1 MADRYNIRNVAQKE
15 IYDSYMGILRI
26 SPNENEIGEII
37 DDPTQFLQKIDQKVQ
52 VSDSDGNKLPLT
64 FIPKQFDDLI
74 NIKSYIQGNI
84 YICNK
89 FQSKSTIKVNGE
101 LSFFNGINDTSS
113 KTLIYPNSSPFEK
126 NYFNNS
132 NPVVIEYNDVLPPR
146 KNFVQDKLYKMS
158 LVDYN
163 GIEQSQYVKIN
174 DKIITTGNKDND
186 EVPVLYTHDYILGHY
201 QGHANDDKT
210 NLSWIRIDDAIWT
223 CLDDILKG
231 GIRHTKGRYKELG
244 ASKNNSL
251 VQTLGLKQEDTDT
264 NEKSYEEKAPI
275 LGTSIPS
282 GLIVYHAMQ
291 FQRYWFH
298 RCRQALIPCQMYEN
312 ISFNGMEE
320 LKTYNKNEKITPCSK
335 FTKGFI
341 HSLSKDFLLC
351 NGEKVC
357 FENFPNMNLTNSD
370 FFKIKTTYVEDPNKD
385 VKILDPVN
393 PKSSLE
399 ALANGNEISPNNSEN
414 ESGDKTSSYYIK
426 LPNLFSLNETVGR
439 FIRGDNEIS
448 DNDNKNTP
456 LWSYN
461 YRFPKEDKHYH
472 LMFSDVQGGY
482 DPKQIRKNGA
492 NQYANIYHCTN
503 TRRGNW
509 QFIQSWFY
517 DKVLFTNKT
526 HSYDFPDAF
535 YTNAQLPNHH
545 STNAPFNVADTT
557 KGTGYAKNYEK
568 DEQFLKYCL
577 GGVWEDNRFY
587 DNYTPI
593 PNVGL
598 MLFNAGIYNKITPT
612 SFNALTS
619 ANLIKYGQTLKQANG
634 EADNPYKYQG
644 TLKII
649 EDNLDTFYYVD
660 AQKNKHYLNQ
670 ANQTENGESKIN
682 LDRRMM
688 MAIKMNQAEGNIP
701 ISYVGNAQYTNYYA
715 FSIKRRDSGLEKKKR
730 VTKEYTRSNIAGYKL
745 MSPKGSNDN
754 DSYFCMT
761 SIPYQNPQYLGYG
774 DITKCKIEFPALHEK
789 QEIKQLDTSLMSD
802 DELWANKSVTVDL
815 SQLNVGNTINF
826 NKKPRLIK
834 SKIPSPNFL
843 NLIPLIKI

>member
-26 SPNENEIGEII
+26 SPNENDNKQII
-37 DDPTQFLQKIDQKVQ
+37 DDPSEILNTIDSEIQL
-52 VSDSDGNKLPLT
+52 SDSDGNKLPLT

-74 NIKSYIQGNI
+74 NIKSYIKGNI

-101 LSFFNGINDTSS
+101 LSFFNGINDESS
-113 KTLIYPNSSPFEK
+113 NKLIYPNSSPFEK
-126 NYFNNS
+126 QYFNN
-132 NPVVIEYNDVLPPR
+132 NDNGDVGVVIKYEDDVLPPR
-146 KNFVQDKLYKMS
+146 KKFIQDELYKKS
-158 LVDYN
+158 LKDYDE
-163 GIEQSQYVKIN
+163 IEQSQYVKIN

-186 EVPVLYTHDYILGHY
+186 EVPVIQTHDYILGHY
-201 QGHANDDKT
+201 QGDTTVT
-210 NLSWIRIDDAIWT
+210 NNKKETKLSWIRIDEAIWN

-251 VQTLGLKQEDTDT
+251 VQTLGF
-264 NEKSYEEKAPI
+264 EKNYEEKAPI

-298 RCRQALIPCQMYEN
+298 RCRQALVPCQMYDKKIN
-312 ISFNGMEE
+312 ISFNGMEQ
-320 LKTYNKNEKITPCSK
+320 LKNYKNEKITPCSK

-370 FFKIKTTYVEDPNKD
+370 FFDITKTTYVEDPNTN
-385 VKILDPVN
+385 VKKLNPEN

-399 ALANGNEISPNNSEN
+399 ALANSIEISANNSE
-414 ESGDKTSSYYIK
+414 SHYIK

-448 DNDNKNTP
+448 DNNNKNTP

-503 TRRGNW
+503 TRKGNW

-535 YTNAQLPNHH
+535 YTNDQLPNRS

-557 KGTGYAKNYEK
+557 KGKGYAKNYEK

-619 ANLIKYGQTLKQANG
+619 PNLIKYGSALKQANG

-701 ISYVGNAQYTNYYA
+701 ISYVGNAQYVNYYA
-715 FSIKRRDSGLEKKKR
+715 FSIKRRESGLKKKKR

-789 QEIKQLDTSLMSD
+789 QEIKQLDTSMMSD

-815 SQLNVGNTINF
+815 SQMNVGNTINF
-826 NKKPRLIK
+826 GKKPRLIK